1 MSPGTESEKETSMGT
16 RSERQP
22 SAEERAAAEI
32 VKLLE
37 FHDLDEREAYCA
49 LIQAGV
55 DYRGVQMLTAGLS
68 DLVRI
73 VRTGEL

>member
-37 FHDLDEREAYCA
+37 FHDLGEREAYCA
-49 LIQAGV
+49 LIQAGEQV
-55 DYRGVQMLTAGLS
+55 LVLS
-68 DLVRI
+68 DRQVSGDFEDL
-73 VRTGEL
+73 

>member
-32 VKLLE
+32 VN
-37 FHDLDEREAYCA
+37 R
-49 LIQAGV
+49 
-55 DYRGVQMLTAGLS
+55 
-68 DLVRI
+68 
-73 VRTGEL
+73 RTPNAIGGRHG